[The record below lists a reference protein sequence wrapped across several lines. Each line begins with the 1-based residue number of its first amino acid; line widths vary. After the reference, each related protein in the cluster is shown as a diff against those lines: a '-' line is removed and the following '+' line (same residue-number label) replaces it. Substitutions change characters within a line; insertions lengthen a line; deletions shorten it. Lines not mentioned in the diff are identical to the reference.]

1 MKRIGFL
8 CLAKYPVPSVKG
20 GAVETLVTNLLDE
33 NEKSHLLDLV
43 VFSFGDKEAESQ
55 SEAYK
60 NAEFFFI
67 KKSFVRKALNKVYCK
82 LVKMFN
88 EEDSLYYQSLKRNI
102 KESRVSAIVL
112 EASSGYA
119 LKLKRDFPTIKLFF
133 HVHNIPEQEEALP
146 SFVNSIDG
154 SFCISQFIQNE
165 TIKRLHV
172 TPQKVSLWYNSVDL
186 HQFCPATIEG
196 RERFRMRQGFDAND
210 KIIIYAGRL
219 QPYKGIKQLLEA
231 FCKIND
237 PNIKLLIVGSSFFS
251 SSKPTPFMRELK
263 ILSQAKEDKISFTGF
278 VPHQQIQE
286 FYQIADVAVL
296 PSMWEEPFGLT
307 CLEAL
312 ACGLPVITTKSG
324 GLPEIVTPKCG
335 ILLDRDSRIED
346 NIYNNILNL
355 LNNQSLLLSM
365 SLEARLR
372 AEKFDSK
379 DYLNNFC
386 NLIKHYEQF

>member
-1 MKRIGFL
+1 MKRVGFL

-43 VFSFGDKEAESQ
+43 VFSFGDKDAESQ
-55 SEAYK
+55 SETYK

-67 KKSFVRKALNKVYCK
+67 KKSFVRKVLNRVYCK
-82 LVKMFN
+82 LVRMFGK
-88 EEDSLYYQSLKRNI
+88 EESLYYQNLKRNI

-119 LKLKRDFPTIKLFF
+119 SKLKRDFPTIKLFF
-133 HVHNIPEQEEALP
+133 HVHNIPEQEEVVP
-146 SFVNSIDG
+146 SFVKSIDG
-154 SFCISQFIQNE
+154 CFCISQFIQNE
-165 TIKRLHV
+165 TIKRLRV
-172 TPQKVSLWYNSVDL
+172 TPQKVSLLYNSVDL
-186 HQFCPATIEG
+186 QQFCPVTIEE
-196 RERFRMRQGFDAND
+196 RERLRMRQGFGVDD

-251 SSKPTPFMRELK
+251 LSKPTSFMRELK
-263 ILSQAKEDKISFTGF
+263 ILSQEKEDRISFTGF

-286 FYQIADVAVL
+286 YYQMADIAVL
-296 PSMWEEPFGLT
+296 PSMWDEPFGLT

-335 ILLDRDSRIED
+335 TLLERDSHIID
-346 NIYNNILNL
+346 NIHSNILTL
-355 LNNQSLLLSM
+355 LNNQSLLSSM

-372 AEKFDSK
+372 AERFDSK
-379 DYLNNFC
+379 DYFNNFC
-386 NLIKHYEQF
+386 NLINQYEEL

>member
-1 MKRIGFL
+1 
-8 CLAKYPVPSVKG
+8 
-20 GAVETLVTNLLDE
+20 
-33 NEKSHLLDLV
+33 
-43 VFSFGDKEAESQ
+43 
-55 SEAYK
+55 
-60 NAEFFFI
+60 
-67 KKSFVRKALNKVYCK
+67 
-82 LVKMFN
+82 
-88 EEDSLYYQSLKRNI
+88 
-102 KESRVSAIVL
+102 
-112 EASSGYA
+112 
-119 LKLKRDFPTIKLFF
+119 
-133 HVHNIPEQEEALP
+133 
-146 SFVNSIDG
+146 
-154 SFCISQFIQNE
+154 
-165 TIKRLHV
+165 
-172 TPQKVSLWYNSVDL
+172 
-186 HQFCPATIEG
+186 
-196 RERFRMRQGFDAND
+196 
-210 KIIIYAGRL
+210 
-219 QPYKGIKQLLEA
+219 
-231 FCKIND
+231 
-237 PNIKLLIVGSSFFS
+237 
-251 SSKPTPFMRELK
+251 MRELK

-335 ILLDRDSRIED
+335 ILLDRDPRIED
-346 NIYNNILNL
+346 NIYNNIFNL